1 MLIKIIEG
9 QLQGKQ
15 FEFHSPCEIA
25 IGRDESCELTL
36 NDDVKISRKHAI
48 LIMQYDKIMIEDLD
62 STNGVFVNDQPVFK
76 KTLKENDQILIG
88 DTLFKISDI
97 SEYSS
102 NEEYS
107 HADEELEQ
115 GSIIVSSLSHKEAD
129 LLTGQLASSDIDDL
143 AAENRVLRKIGEI
156 SQIFAR
162 KDTPQNILISILD
175 NIQEILSAD
184 IACILSLD
192 QLEKWK
198 IRATTSQIKNIDDIT
213 ISMTIVTQALNEGTA
228 ILSSDTL
235 SDNRFD
241 PSLSIVTSGVTS
253 AMCSPFKIGDEF
265 RGILFFDRRNKNKM
279 FTSMELRL
287 TATVGNLLGVFLE
300 KEKLEIEAKQKE
312 RLAVIGEV
320 IAGLAHYTKNI
331 ITGLKFSIDA
341 LKVIL
346 EKKKT
351 EAIPKCLRSIS
362 TQEKRI
368 SDLVLNMLTYSK
380 ERIPVY
386 SEVDLN
392 QLIFE
397 LIEPYK
403 LHFEEEKIS
412 FKTKFSDSKILLL
425 AEETSIHRVFLNLL
439 VNALDSLKLK
449 LSKSEKIITVHVSK
463 DLDTGHAII
472 KFRDYGMGISKE
484 QLKKIFNVF
493 FSTKGSE
500 GTGLGLAVVCK
511 IIDEHKGHISA
522 DSVEGEWTEFKIS
535 LPMAN

>member
-1 MLIKIIEG
+1 MLIEIIEG
-9 QLQGKQ
+9 QLQEKQ
-15 FEFHSPCEIA
+15 FEFHYPCEIT
-25 IGRDESCELTL
+25 IGRDESCDLII
-36 NDDVKISRKHAI
+36 NDDVKISRKHAVI
-48 LIMQYDKIMIEDLD
+48 IMQSDKIIIEDLD

-76 KTLKENDQILIG
+76 KSLKENDLILIG
-88 DTLFKISDI
+88 DTLFKISNTSLEPLSQENADKCEL
-97 SEYSS
+97 SE
-102 NEEYS
+102 
-107 HADEELEQ
+107 H
-115 GSIIVSSLSHKEAD
+115 GSIIVSSLPYNEAD
-129 LLTGQLASSDIDDL
+129 LLTGQLTSIDIEDL

-156 SQIFAR
+156 SQILSR

-184 IACILSLD
+184 IACVLSLD
-192 QLEKWK
+192 PLNEKWK
-198 IRATTSQIKNIDDIT
+198 IRATTSQIKNIDDII
-213 ISMTIVTQALNEGTA
+213 ISMTIITQALNEGTA

-253 AMCSPFKIGDEF
+253 AMCSPFKIGEEF
-265 RGILFFDRRNKNKM
+265 KGILFFDRRNKSKM

-312 RLAVIGEV
+312 RMAVIGEV

-341 LKVIL
+341 LKVVL
-346 EKKKT
+346 DKNKT
-351 EAIPKCLRSIS
+351 EAIPKCLHAIS

-380 ERIPVY
+380 ARTPVY
-386 SEVDLN
+386 SEVNLN
-392 QLIFE
+392 QLILE
-397 LIEPYK
+397 LIEPYQ
-403 LHFEEEKIS
+403 LHFETENIS
-412 FKTKFSDSKILLL
+412 FETSFSKNKIIIL
-425 AEETSIHRVFLNLL
+425 AEEHSIHRVFLNLL
-439 VNALDSLKLK
+439 VNALDSLRFKPLNTK
-449 LSKSEKIITVHVSK
+449 KIISVNVHRK
-463 DLDTGHAII
+463 KQNAII

-484 QLKKIFNVF
+484 QIKKIFNIF

-511 IIDEHKGHISA
+511 IIDEHKGHISV
-522 DSVEGEWTEFKIS
+522 DSVEGEWTEFTVS